1 VEGEAVLTLGIVLLI
16 VGAAL
21 AVAEAHLPTGGA
33 LGVPGIGA
41 LVAGAALTLTA
52 LGGGAA
58 VAVPA
63 AAGAGVA
70 ATGYL
75 LLATRKVAVARRALA
90 RGGSE
95 ALVGS
100 AGVVRSWEGTTG
112 QVFVHGALWGARLGW
127 AHEDGPLRAGDH
139 VVIEG
144 VNGLTLSVRKAEE
157 WEVS

>member
-1 VEGEAVLTLGIVLLI
+1 MLTLGIVLLI

-33 LGVPGIGA
+33 LGVPGIAA
-41 LVAGAALTLTA
+41 LVAGAALTLTG

-58 VAVPA
+58 LAVPA
-63 AAGAGVA
+63 AAGAGAA

-75 LLATRKVAVARRALA
+75 LLATRKVALARRTLA
-90 RGGSE
+90 RGGPE

-100 AGVVRSWEGTTG
+100 AAVVRSWEGGAG
-112 QVFVHGALWGARLGW
+112 QVFVHGALWQARLGW
-127 AHEDGPLRAGDH
+127 SHEDGPLQPGDH
-139 VVIEG
+139 VVIER

-157 WEVS
+157 WEVP

>member
-1 VEGEAVLTLGIVLLI
+1 VVTLGIVLLI
-16 VGAAL
+16 VGAVL

-33 LGVPGIGA
+33 LGFAGVAA
-41 LVAGAALTLTA
+41 LVAGAALALTG
-52 LGGGAA
+52 LGTGAA
-58 VAVPA
+58 LAVPA

-90 RGGSE
+90 RGGAE

-100 AGVVRSWEGTTG
+100 AGVVRSWEGRSG
-112 QVFVHGALWGARLGW
+112 QVFVNGALWGARLGW
-127 AHEDGPLRAGDH
+127 ALEDGPLRAGDH
-139 VVIEG
+139 VVIER
-144 VNGLTLSVRKAEE
+144 VNGLTLSVRRAEE